1 MIIRQH
7 YLVRTLAQNDK
18 NAALGLD
25 RLQSD
30 AWTFLCLYLLHTI
43 HNRNHWNKYAYTDHA
58 NRNKKHK
65 STFGRKTVFSNQ
77 FGVACLGKNVFKRLS
92 LCRRCMSEGL
102 LICGSLALL
111 KSKWRRVCEHATAQT
126 AHVFVCLCIA
136 WFDIV
141 HHQQNDTMES
151 CPDISDH
158 RLSFGFQ
165 TEMLIVVLVWSWQKP
180 SLLYILDAVNQQHWY
195 VCSEVYPLPLL
206 FCIYL

>member
-77 FGVACLGKNVFKRLS
+77 LGVACLGKNVFKRLS

-111 KSKWRRVCEHATAQT
+111 KSKWRRVGEHATAQN
-126 AHVFVCLCIA
+126 AHQTKNQPCLCML
-136 WFDIV
+136 V
-141 HHQQNDTMES
+141 HCMVWYCTSPAERHHGKLSRHFRSSAQLWI
-151 CPDISDH
+151 PDGNADCCISPE
-158 RLSFGFQ
+158 LAE
-165 TEMLIVVLVWSWQKP
+165 T
-180 SLLYILDAVNQQHWY
+180 
-195 VCSEVYPLPLL
+195 
-206 FCIYL
+206 

>member
-1 MIIRQH
+1 MH
-7 YLVRTLAQNDK
+7 TRTMQTGIKNTNQLLAEKLSFRTNSELPVWGK
-18 NAALGLD
+18 MCSKGSVYAG
-25 RLQSD
+25 D
-30 AWTFLCLYLLHTI
+30 AWAKVYSYAARWPYWKANDGVSVNMRRLRTHT
-43 HNRNHWNKYAYTDHA
+43 R
-58 NRNKKHK
+58 
-65 STFGRKTVFSNQ
+65 RKTS
-77 FGVACLGKNVFKRLS
+77 
-92 LCRRCMSEGL
+92 
-102 LICGSLALL
+102 
-111 KSKWRRVCEHATAQT
+111 
-126 AHVFVCLCIA
+126 HVFVCLCIA

-195 VCSEVYPLPLL
+195 VCSEVYPFPLL